1 LIFEAEGLA
10 QELNDIADNM
20 TTKLYK
26 HSTALSPKNMSLD
39 LQKANKSIGNITKTE
54 RSAEE
59 DSVKQEKIKSEIQ
72 SIAKSV

>member
-1 LIFEAEGLA
+1 MIFEAEGLA

>member
-10 QELNDIADNM
+10 QELNDIAENM

-39 LQKANKSIGNITKTE
+39 LQKANKSIGNVTKTE
-54 RSAEE
+54 RSIEE
-59 DSVKQEKIKSEIQ
+59 KSIHKGKIQSEIQ